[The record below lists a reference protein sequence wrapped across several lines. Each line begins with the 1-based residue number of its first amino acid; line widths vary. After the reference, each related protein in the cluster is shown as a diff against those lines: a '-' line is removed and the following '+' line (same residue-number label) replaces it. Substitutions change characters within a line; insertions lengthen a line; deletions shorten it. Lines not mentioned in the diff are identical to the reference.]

1 MEEGAWE
8 LCPLYYL
15 LGLSVNL
22 KVILKKKK
30 SLLIKKEGGR
40 RQLQPTFPAR
50 VTIVS

>member
-15 LGLSVNL
+15 LSLSVNL
-22 KVILKKKK
+22 KVILKKKRP
-30 SLLIKKEGGR
+30 INKKRGR
-40 RQLQPTFPAR
+40 EKAVQPTFPAR